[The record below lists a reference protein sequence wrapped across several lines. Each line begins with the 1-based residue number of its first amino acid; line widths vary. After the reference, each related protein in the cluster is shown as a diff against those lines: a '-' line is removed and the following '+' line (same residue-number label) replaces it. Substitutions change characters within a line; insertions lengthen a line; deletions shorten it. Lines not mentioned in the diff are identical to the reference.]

1 MNKNKLSLVIALVMT
16 VAVLAGGWFLGV
28 QPQLAQAA
36 ANGTQQETI
45 DSTNRTN
52 QLELA
57 RLAEAADSLSTTKSE
72 LATLRASVPAT
83 MDTTPFLKALDGYA
97 SAAGVVVTTI
107 TLGDAAPYEAP
118 AAAAAS
124 SDASS
129 ATASATPSATPSPTV
144 SPSATPAV
152 PTAPTPLTDA
162 AITGTD
168 FTVIPVTVAVTGS
181 YDQALAFTKS
191 VQTGERLF
199 LVNRI
204 AATDVDESG
213 PPMTSQAWSLSGS
226 VYVLRGTSDDAGE

>member
-57 RLAEAADSLSTTKSE
+57 RLAKAADSLSTTKSE

-118 AAAAAS
+118 AAAAAP

-129 ATASATPSATPSPTV
+129 ATPSATSSATPSPTS
-144 SPSATPAV
+144 SPSAIPAV
-152 PTAPTPLTDA
+152 PTAPAPLTDA

-226 VYVLRGTSDDAGE
+226 VYVLRGTSDDAGK

>member
-57 RLAEAADSLSTTKSE
+57 RLAKAADSLSTTKSE

-118 AAAAAS
+118 AAAAAP
-124 SDASS
+124 SDAS
-129 ATASATPSATPSPTV
+129 SATPSATPSPTS
-144 SPSATPAV
+144 SPSAIPAV
-152 PTAPTPLTDA
+152 PSAPAPLTDA